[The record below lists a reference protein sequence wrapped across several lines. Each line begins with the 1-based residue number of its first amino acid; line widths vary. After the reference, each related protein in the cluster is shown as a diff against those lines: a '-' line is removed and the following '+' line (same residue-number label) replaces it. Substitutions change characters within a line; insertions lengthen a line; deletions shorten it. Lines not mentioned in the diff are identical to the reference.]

1 MKLKKY
7 DIAAIGECLIVFVLA
22 SNHEQGKLN
31 FSGCPGGAPANVLAC
46 ASKLGLNTAFIGE
59 VGNDIFGKLLKSTLD
74 DCGINTSSLI
84 MSDKHPTTLAF
95 VTLDKDGFREF
106 SFYRNQTADVV
117 LFCYSI
123 LFNFPCRIVNK
134 YLNCK

>member
-7 DIAAIGECLIVFVLA
+7 DIAAIGECLIDFVLA
-22 SNHEQGKLN
+22 SNQEQGKLN

-46 ASKLGLNTAFIGE
+46 ASKLGLNTAFIGK